1 LLCRFNGSYAG
12 LDGGNLADALVDFT
26 GGVAEM
32 IQLRDEAS
40 LLLFKVTRRKIGLIE
55 SNAKNV
61 VILKKLTCKGTLR
74 QVFICLRPP
83 SPPRFLFGVVAVL

>member
-1 LLCRFNGSYAG
+1 LVLQIVFLLVRKIFFEKKAKCLLCRFNGSYAG

-40 LLLFKVTRRKIGLIE
+40 LLLFKVTCRKIRLIE
-55 SNAKNV
+55 NNAKNV
-61 VILKKLTCKGTLR
+61 VI
-74 QVFICLRPP
+74 
-83 SPPRFLFGVVAVL
+83 

>member
-1 LLCRFNGSYAG
+1 MLLLVLHTVSLLPCWSAKYLKRKLNAFCGKVIHILSSLLLCRFNGSYAG

-40 LLLFKVTRRKIGLIE
+40 MLLFKVINFYL
-55 SNAKNV
+55 SD
-61 VILKKLTCKGTLR
+61 LT
-74 QVFICLRPP
+74 
-83 SPPRFLFGVVAVL
+83 A

>member
-1 LLCRFNGSYAG
+1 LCRFNGSYAG

-40 LLLFKVTRRKIGLIE
+40 MLLFKVINFYL
-55 SNAKNV
+55 SD
-61 VILKKLTCKGTLR
+61 LT
-74 QVFICLRPP
+74 
-83 SPPRFLFGVVAVL
+83 A